1 MWSDKETTEDLLGY
15 SVHASL
21 LKSVVM
27 NEKNLPITV
36 GLYGDWGLGKTSI
49 LKILEQEL
57 KKDSD
62 TVFQFVPMQDF
73 SEAWTDE
80 KLYAKYGITKPE
92 QKFIES
98 MIKPM
103 E

>member
-1 MWSDKETTEDLLGY
+1 MDDS
-15 SVHASL
+15 
-21 LKSVVM
+21 
-27 NEKNLPITV
+27 
-36 GLYGDWGLGKTSI
+36 KT
-49 LKILEQEL
+49 
-57 KKDSD
+57 
-62 TVFQFVPMQDF
+62 FRFVLVLDCPKLW
-73 SEAWTDE
+73 ADE